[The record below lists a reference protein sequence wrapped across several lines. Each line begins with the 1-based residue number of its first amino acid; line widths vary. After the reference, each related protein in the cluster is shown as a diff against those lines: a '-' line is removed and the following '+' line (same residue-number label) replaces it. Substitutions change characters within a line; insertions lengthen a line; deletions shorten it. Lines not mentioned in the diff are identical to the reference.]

1 MQSIRQYREI
11 GRFVEHTHYQEDNR
25 SKDAPVSASKPKR
38 PPLPLPLPSLGPNI
52 QEQWNSDVERQ
63 LESFSSS
70 QIWKSQ
76 PTSCASTDKSLPRPS
91 SSCYSSDASTKTQ
104 LDDDYGL
111 VEKPAPLYIRASSE
125 LDKTPL
131 PDSGYVTD
139 TSKSQPSTRKSSVST
154 TEAGGKRFSAIRPDE
169 SAEHIISR
177 FSPQSSEETIASTT
191 FECPHSPPP
200 TPEQLERR
208 RIIPVHSY
216 GAADPTNPRNW
227 PLGRRVC
234 AFVLVALLSFT
245 QTWAGSADASYN
257 SAAAEVLG
265 VSRTLASLNTAMF
278 SLGIG
283 VGSMF
288 VGPLSETFG
297 RNMLYFVAGLG
308 YLFAVMATA
317 LSRDIVGQVV
327 SRLFVGL
334 FTSVT
339 GSVSGSS
346 VHDMFDV
353 RERSIVFPLLA
364 LMNTLRKCSS
374 PVMK

>member
-52 QEQWNSDVERQ
+52 QEQWNSDVEKQ
-63 LESFSSS
+63 LESCSSS

-91 SSCYSSDASTKTQ
+91 SSCYSSDASTKAQ

-154 TEAGGKRFSAIRPDE
+154 EAGGKRFSAIRPDE

-191 FECPHSPPP
+191 FECPRSPPP

-257 SAAAEVLG
+257 SAAAEALG

-364 LMNTLRKCSS
+364 LMNTLRKYSRRS
-374 PVMK
+374 